1 MKRTFSL
8 LVLLLGLG
16 LAQGYLSPAAR
27 AGLLEALTGPGGAY
41 QSYAFYVAT
50 LGKLGPKEPFR
61 SILNGETQKLRA
73 LRQKLEA
80 YGVSYPHN
88 NPYLGRVQV
97 PATLEAARRFAI
109 ALETKSIYLEKRV
122 TRAVA
127 GNADL
132 VTLLNGFRLADHVQ
146 KTALEE
152 NVTHRDDLAAL
163 VRPLG
168 DACRFAFGPAYCL
181 AP

>member
-1 MKRTFSL
+1 MKRTPVF
-8 LVLLLGLG
+8 LLLFFGLA

-41 QSYAFYVAT
+41 ESYAFYVAT
-50 LGKLGPKEPFR
+50 LGAFGPKEPFR
-61 SILNGETQKLRA
+61 SILNGETEKLRA

-80 YGVSYPHN
+80 YGVSYPKK

-97 PATLEAARRFAI
+97 PATAEAARRFAI

-132 VTLLNGFRLADHVQ
+132 VSLLNGFRLADHVQ

-152 NVTHRDDLAAL
+152 DVTRRTDLAAL
-163 VRPLG
+163 VRALG
-168 DACRFAFGPAYCL
+168 DACRFAFGAVYCPA
-181 AP
+181 P